1 MRRGMTILELLLVVA
16 IIAIM
21 AASGAP
27 FVARSMGWVYEVS
40 NSDHEFSRLYDAS
53 MILSR
58 YIGQSGKDDVKCES
72 KTIKIDGNTVIDNV
86 EDWKCE
92 PITDAYDKAYKCEL
106 KTHSSLAG
114 EQFLRFVVFKPRQR
128 NDL

>member
-1 MRRGMTILELLLVVA
+1 MNMRRGMTILELLLVVA

-58 YIGQSGKDDVKCES
+58 YIGQSGTDKVKYES
-72 KTIKIDGNTVIDNV
+72 GSIKIDGNTVIDNV
-86 EDWKCE
+86 TGWSTALISD
-92 PITDAYDKAYKCEL
+92 TSNRAYKCEL
-106 KTHSSLAG
+106 KTDNSMVG
-114 EQFLRFVVFKPRQR
+114 EQFLRFVVFKP
-128 NDL
+128 

>member
-58 YIGQSGKDDVKCES
+58 YIGQSGPDNVKYES
-72 KTIKIDGNTVIDNV
+72 GSIKIDGNTVIDNV
-86 EDWKCE
+86 TGWSAALISD
-92 PITDAYDKAYKCEL
+92 TSDRAYKCEL
-106 KTHSSLAG
+106 KTDNSMAG
-114 EQFLRFVVFKPRQR
+114 EQFLRFVVFKP
-128 NDL
+128 

>member
-58 YIGQSGKDDVKCES
+58 YIGQSGTRDVKYES

-92 PITDAYDKAYKCEL
+92 PISDKAYKCEL

-114 EQFLRFVVFKPRQR
+114 EQFLRFVVFRP
-128 NDL
+128 

>member
-1 MRRGMTILELLLVVA
+1 MRNGMTLLELLLVIGIIGVVA
-16 IIAIM
+16 T
-21 AASGAP
+21 SGAP
-27 FVARSMGWVYEVS
+27 FVARSMGWVYEVQ

-58 YIGQSGKDDVKCES
+58 YIGQSGTDDVKYES

-92 PITDAYDKAYKCEL
+92 PITDAPDKAYKCEL

-114 EQFLRFVVFKPRQR
+114 EQFLRFVVFRP
-128 NDL
+128 

>member
-1 MRRGMTILELLLVVA
+1 MRRGMTILELLLVMA

-58 YIGQSGKDDVKCES
+58 YIGQSGPDNVKYES
-72 KTIKIDGNTVIDNV
+72 GSIKIDGNTVIDNV
-86 EDWKCE
+86 TGWSTALISD
-92 PITDAYDKAYKCEL
+92 TSNRAYKCEL
-106 KTHSSLAG
+106 KTDNSMVG
-114 EQFLRFVVFKPRQR
+114 EQFLRFVVFIP
-128 NDL
+128 

>member
-1 MRRGMTILELLLVVA
+1 MNMRRGMTILELLLVVA

-58 YIGQSGKDDVKCES
+58 YIGQSGPYKVECES
-72 KTIKIDGNTVIDNV
+72 GSIKIDGNTVIDNV
-86 EDWKCE
+86 TGWSTELILEDR
-92 PITDAYDKAYKCEL
+92 AYKCEL
-106 KTHSSLAG
+106 KTDNSMAG
-114 EQFLRFVVFKPRQR
+114 EQFLRFVVFKP
-128 NDL
+128 

>member
-1 MRRGMTILELLLVVA
+1 MRNGMTLLELLLVIGIIGVVA
-16 IIAIM
+16 T
-21 AASGAP
+21 SGAP
-27 FVARSMGWVYEVS
+27 FVARSMGWVYEVQ

-58 YIGQSGKDDVKCES
+58 YIGQSGTDDVKYES

-92 PITDAYDKAYKCEL
+92 PITDASDKAYKCEL

-114 EQFLRFVVFKPRQR
+114 EQFLRFVVFRP
-128 NDL
+128 

>member
-1 MRRGMTILELLLVVA
+1 MTILELLLVVA

-58 YIGQSGKDDVKCES
+58 YIGQSGPDNVKYES
-72 KTIKIDGNTVIDNV
+72 GSIKIDGNTVIDNV
-86 EDWKCE
+86 TGWSTALISD
-92 PITDAYDKAYKCEL
+92 TSNRAYKCEL
-106 KTHSSLAG
+106 KTDNSMVG
-114 EQFLRFVVFKPRQR
+114 EQFLRFVVFKP
-128 NDL
+128 

>member
-58 YIGQSGKDDVKCES
+58 YIGQSGPDNVKYES
-72 KTIKIDGNTVIDNV
+72 ESGSIKIDGNTVIDNV
-86 EDWKCE
+86 TGWSTEL
-92 PITDAYDKAYKCEL
+92 ISDASNRAYKCEL
-106 KTHSSLAG
+106 KTDNSMVG
-114 EQFLRFVVFKPRQR
+114 EQFLRFVVFKP
-128 NDL
+128 

>member
-58 YIGQSGKDDVKCES
+58 YIGQSGPDNVKYES
-72 KTIKIDGNTVIDNV
+72 GSIKIDGNTVIDNV
-86 EDWKCE
+86 TGWSTALISD
-92 PITDAYDKAYKCEL
+92 TSNRAYKCEL
-106 KTHSSLAG
+106 KTDNSMAG
-114 EQFLRFVVFKPRQR
+114 EQFLRFVVFKP
-128 NDL
+128 

>member
-58 YIGQSGKDDVKCES
+58 YIGQSGPEKVEHEIES
-72 KTIKIDGNTVIDNV
+72 GSIKIDGNTVIDNV
-86 EDWKCE
+86 TGWTCTELILDTSKNR
-92 PITDAYDKAYKCEL
+92 AAYKCEL
-106 KTHSSLAG
+106 KTDNSMVG
-114 EQFLRFVVFKPRQR
+114 EQFLRFVVFKP
-128 NDL
+128 

>member
-58 YIGQSGKDDVKCES
+58 YIGQSGPDNVKYES
-72 KTIKIDGNTVIDNV
+72 GSIKIDGNTVIDNV
-86 EDWKCE
+86 TGWSTALISD
-92 PITDAYDKAYKCEL
+92 TSNRAYKCEL
-106 KTHSSLAG
+106 KTDNSMVG
-114 EQFLRFVVFKPRQR
+114 EQFLRFVVFKP
-128 NDL
+128 

>member
-58 YIGQSGKDDVKCES
+58 YIGQSGPDNVKCES
-72 KTIKIDGNTVIDNV
+72 GSIKIDGNTVIDNV
-86 EDWKCE
+86 TGWSAALISD
-92 PITDAYDKAYKCEL
+92 TSDRAYKCEL
-106 KTHSSLAG
+106 KTDNSMAG
-114 EQFLRFVVFKPRQR
+114 EQFLRFVVFKP
-128 NDL
+128 

>member
-1 MRRGMTILELLLVVA
+1 MRHGMTILELLLVVG
-16 IIAIM
+16 IVGIM

-27 FVARSMGWVYEVS
+27 FVARSMGWVYEVQ

-58 YIGQSGKDDVKCES
+58 YIGQSGTDNVKYES

-92 PITDAYDKAYKCEL
+92 LIADTSDKAYKCEL
-106 KTHSSLAG
+106 KTQSSLVG
-114 EQFLRFVVFKPRQR
+114 EQFLRFVVFSP
-128 NDL
+128 